1 MIGMTERS
9 KVKVSLSLPAELV
22 DRVDCEVKNR
32 PGSSRSAVVEE
43 WLRQGARLK
52 AEGDLRSA
60 VVAYYRDLDPA
71 EQIEEAALARSLSC
85 VARNLRVDDPHTKPA
100 GRKKR

>member
-1 MIGMTERS
+1 MTVSS
-9 KVKVSLSLPAELV
+9 KIKVSLSLPAELV
-22 DRVDCEVKNR
+22 ARVDREVKTK

-60 VVAYYRDLDPA
+60 VVAYYRDLEPA
-71 EQIEEAALARSLSC
+71 EQIEGAALARSLSR
-85 VARNLRVDDPHTKPA
+85 VARNLRVDDPHTKSA
-100 GRKKR
+100 WRKKR